1 MSTCEPNFLEPYEE
15 PDFLTPVE
23 DPDTFKFTDKQI
35 TARRLMGMM
44 FQFIM
49 LFGGSRSGKT
59 FLLVYAVLI
68 RAIKAPGSRHV
79 IMRFRFNAVKAS
91 IIADTLPKV
100 LKLCFPEL
108 PSLESMMNK
117 TDWYMELPNKSQI
130 WFGGLDDKERT
141 EKILGQEFATIYL
154 NECSQIPWSSVGIV
168 ITRLAQKCLQSDGVL
183 LKLRM
188 FFDCNPPDK
197 NHWTYK
203 IFEKHIDPEEKTPLP
218 NADQYVSMQMNPVDN
233 LENLPEAYVNT
244 LQNLPAHLKKRFFDG
259 EFKDAN
265 PNALF
270 SETAIDR
277 HRVENSADLPDMV
290 RIVVGV
296 DPSGS
301 DDTNNEGNDAIGIH
315 VAGLG
320 VDGNAYL
327 MEDAT
332 VKAGPAVWGR
342 MAVSA
347 YTRNEAD
354 VMVGEQNFGGAMV
367 KFVIKTASKDMK
379 TGKETKVNYKIVNAS
394 RGKVQRAE
402 PFSPLFE
409 DGRVRI
415 VGRMNDLEE
424 ELSGFSTH
432 GYIGEASPNRA
443 DAAMWCLAE
452 LFPSIVGTKKQ
463 EKVKVNPLP
472 MANKW

>member
-1 MSTCEPNFLEPYEE
+1 MQSCEPNFLEPIPE

-23 DPDTFKFTDKQI
+23 DPDTFKFTDKQLA
-35 TARRLMGMM
+35 ARKLMGMM

-59 FLLVYAVLI
+59 FLIVYAILI

-91 IIADTLPKV
+91 IVADTLPKV

-108 PSLESMMNK
+108 PSIDSMMNK

-141 EKILGQEFATIYL
+141 EKILGQEFVTIYL

-168 ITRLAQKCLQSDGVL
+168 ITRLAQKCLQMDGVML
-183 LKLRM
+183 NLRM

-203 IFEKHIDPEEKTPLP
+203 VFEKHIDPDTKETLS
-218 NADQYVSMQMNPVDN
+218 NAELYASMQMNPADN
-233 LENLPEAYVNT
+233 IDNLPEAYLKT
-244 LQNLPAHLKKRFFDG
+244 LQGMPAHLKKRFFDG

-270 SETAIDR
+270 SETAIDKW
-277 HRVENSADLPDMV
+277 RVENPADLPDMV

-301 DDTNNEGNDAIGIH
+301 DDDNNEGNDAIGIH

-320 VDGNAYL
+320 TDGNAYL

-332 VKAGPAVWGR
+332 IKAGPAVWGR

-367 KFVIKTASKDMK
+367 KFVIKTAEDKK
-379 TGKETKVNYKIVNAS
+379 TKVNYKIVNAS

-415 VGRMNDLEE
+415 VGRMNDLED
-424 ELSGFSTH
+424 ELSGFSTS
-432 GYIGEASPNRA
+432 GYIGEKSPNRA
-443 DAAMWCLAE
+443 DAAIWCLAE
-452 LFPSIVGTKKQ
+452 LFPSIVSTKKQ
-463 EKVKVNPLP
+463 EKVKAKPLP
-472 MANKW
+472 TVNKW